1 MATEPSRMDRPDRD
15 RGERTDRPESVPNP
29 AVRRLSLY
37 LRQLESFQ
45 RKNRRTISSKQLGE
59 SLGLT
64 DAQVR
69 KDLAY
74 FGQFG
79 HPGIGYRVDDL
90 IGQVR
95 RILGTDRTW
104 NVLLVG
110 AGNLGRALSAYKGFH
125 AKGFQLVAVF
135 DTDPSKVGR
144 RLGPFTIQPL
154 ADMPAAAQKHN
165 IKLAILAVPA
175 DSAQDVADQLVGA
188 GVRGLLNF
196 APVSITVPQDVALST
211 VDVAVHLEQL
221 SFQVN
226 VAPSE

>member
-1 MATEPSRMDRPDRD
+1 MEQPRP
-15 RGERTDRPESVPNP
+15 PESVPNP

-37 LRQLESFQ
+37 LRQLESLH
-45 RKNRRTISSKQLGE
+45 RTGRTTVSSKQLGE

-90 IGQVR
+90 IGQVK
-95 RILGTDRTW
+95 RILGTDKTW

-110 AGNLGRALSAYKGFH
+110 AGNLGRALMAYRGFDQKGFR
-125 AKGFQLVAVF
+125 LTAVF
-135 DTDPSKVGR
+135 DNDAPKIGKK
-144 RLGPFTIQPL
+144 LGQFVIQPL
-154 ADMPAAAQKHN
+154 EQLADTVRKEN
-165 IKLAILAVPA
+165 IKLAMLAVPA
-175 DSAQDVADQLVGA
+175 DSAQEVADCLVDA
-188 GVRGLLNF
+188 GIRGLLNF
-196 APVSITVPQDVALST
+196 APVSITVPPDVALNA
-211 VDVAVHLEQL
+211 VDLAVQLEQL

-226 VAPSE
+226 VSFIEKAS